1 MHFEDQTPAI
11 AHNVDALYHVLFFLH
26 IRYVPV
32 LVFMTPPLSGYNSAV
47 RTNSRAPAPPSA
59 P

>member
-1 MHFEDQTPAI
+1 MQFKDQTPAI
-11 AHNVDALYHVLFFLH
+11 AHDVDALHHVLFFLH
-26 IRYVPV
+26 TRYVPV
-32 LVFMTPPLSGYNSAV
+32 LVFMTLPLSEYNSAV